1 LRERGPEARS
11 AARSQRGAMELHHP
25 EGECPG
31 QWVRTTTPP
40 VTEWRCTHCGAAY
53 SGDDISAR
61 ESIWR
66 EYELELL
73 FFRLG
78 AEGRLL
84 LGAERSARRVD
95 GGLG

>member
-1 LRERGPEARS
+1 
-11 AARSQRGAMELHHP
+11 MELHHP

-31 QWVRTTTPP
+31 QWIRSSSTSAS
-40 VTEWRCTHCGAAY
+40 EWRCTHCGAAY
-53 SGDDISAR
+53 AGADISAR
-61 ESIWR
+61 EAIWR

-84 LGAERSARRVD
+84 LGAERSVRRV
-95 GGLG
+95 GGESG